1 MLPDG
6 VSLGRL
12 QGPLAVLATISP
24 RFTGAVRID
33 GSGGTGFVLV
43 QGGDPYAAVY
53 QVTGENLVL
62 NGDEAYRYLLDRPS
76 LDYELIAYTSEETGA
91 ARAVSG
97 EIGCLMSGDGAGP
110 AASAG
115 SLSAGCLEHIA
126 RQPGVIAVSVFHEG
140 FALQSLGSA
149 DFEQVAA
156 VAEDLLRAGTRITG
170 DMDMGGLSQVILET
184 PVGKLIIAPYR
195 DLSVCVLAKPDAN
208 LGLIRL
214 SIRGM
219 QGNRDP

>member
-12 QGPLAVLATISP
+12 QGPLAALASISP
-24 RFTGAVRID
+24 HFTGAVRID
-33 GSGGTGFVLV
+33 GPGGTGFVLA
-43 QGGDPYAAVY
+43 QSGNPYAAAFE
-53 QVTGENLVL
+53 VTGRDLL
-62 NGDEAYRYLLDRPS
+62 LGGDEAYRYLLDRPS
-76 LDYELIAYTSEETGA
+76 LDYELIAYTAEETGA
-91 ARAVSG
+91 AREVAR
-97 EIGCLMSGDGAGP
+97 ETGCLVSEAGAKP
-110 AASAG
+110 AARTGPEGAD
-115 SLSAGCLEHIA
+115 CLERIA

-156 VAEDLLRAGTRITG
+156 VAEDLLRAGTRITDDMSMG
-170 DMDMGGLSQVILET
+170 DLAQVILET
-184 PVGKLIIAPYR
+184 PAGKLIIAPYG
-195 DLSVCVLAKPDAN
+195 DLSLCILARSDAN

-219 QGNRDP
+219 QDGPA

>member
-12 QGPLAVLATISP
+12 QGPLAALASISP

-33 GSGGTGFVLV
+33 GSGGAGFVLV
-43 QGGDPYAAVY
+43 QGGDPYAAAY
-53 QVTGENLVL
+53 QATGENLVL
-62 NGDEAYRYLLDRPS
+62 DGDEAYRYLLNRPS

-91 ARAVSG
+91 AREASR
-97 EIGCLMSGDGAGP
+97 ETGCLMGGDGAGP

-115 SLSAGCLEHIA
+115 SMSAGCLEHIA

-170 DMDMGGLSQVILET
+170 DMDMGDLSQVILET

-195 DLSVCVLAKPDAN
+195 DLSVCVLAKPGAN

-219 QGNRDP
+219 QDQAP